1 MGKIQPKTIEEA
13 MDLIYNILKQG
24 DTRYNDTEAEDTL
37 ASFLINQAV
46 SVEETDFPEIE
57 ESREGDLV
65 KHFVQGQ
72 EKYIAKV
79 LLKMNGF
86 KDSEIFFERRF
97 NGSAPDVFAEREKS
111 TVLVEC
117 CSCRVSKI
125 IDFLSKTDEVWI
137 LTLGENPWEEKPLF
151 KKMQW
156 FIFRKGPNWN
166 DIYSDFRRKKTDE
179 LRKVKSPIDG
189 L

>member
-1 MGKIQPKTIEEA
+1 MGKIQPKTIEETT
-13 MDLIYNILKQG
+13 DLIDNVLKQG
-24 DTRYNDTEAEDTL
+24 DNRYNDTEAERIL
-37 ASFLINQAV
+37 SSFLINHAV
-46 SVEETDFPEIE
+46 SVEERDFPEIE
-57 ESREGDLV
+57 ESKEGDLV

-72 EKYIAKV
+72 EKYIAKI

-86 KDSEIFFERRF
+86 KDNEIFFERRF

-125 IDFLSKTDEVWI
+125 IDFLSKVDEMWI

-151 KKMQW
+151 KRMQW
-156 FIFRKGPNWN
+156 FSFKKGPNWY
-166 DIYSDFRRKKTDE
+166 DIYSDFIRKKTDG
-179 LRKVKSPIDG
+179 LRKVKSPIDD